1 MSEIRHRS
9 KQTLEERV
17 EYFKQLVREGKWK
30 KCQKG
35 FIHPSVM
42 LLTVS
47 FTLGEGSTIG
57 QDCILTGRLDIGKY
71 TAMGYRCVVTSEEH
85 EFCDPPEE
93 YFMSQ
98 GARIKPVVIGD
109 DVWIGANVVIT
120 GGVTIHDHATIGA
133 GAVVTHDV
141 PEWEIWGGVPAKKI
155 GDKRTW
161 KK

>member
-1 MSEIRHRS
+1 MSEIRHYHR
-9 KQTLEERV
+9 KTLAERK
-17 EYFKQLVREGKWK
+17 EYFTQLVREGSWK
-30 KCQKG
+30 KCGKG
-35 FIHPSVM
+35 FIHISVK

-57 QDCILTGRLDIGKY
+57 HECILTGRIDIGKY
-71 TAMGYRCVVTSEEH
+71 TAMGYRCIVASEEH

-93 YFMSQ
+93 PFMSQ
-98 GARIKPVVIGD
+98 GARINPVVIGD

-120 GGVTIHDHATIGA
+120 GGVTIHDHSMIGA

-155 GDKRTW
+155 GDRRTW